1 MSVKISILGIPQT
14 MAFLKLKAK
23 NIDKQTTDSM
33 KKIGRHMQNEV
44 KSSISGHEAEPTS
57 VDTGKFLSSIDF
69 NAASQSVVIFSDVS
83 YAFNYYGG
91 KIFPSNPTLGI
102 ILICIAL
109 FIIIFTDTFIKIYS
123 KRKKIKLKE
132 KFK

>member
-57 VDTGKFLSSIDF
+57 VDTGAFMRSVDF
-69 NAASQSVVIFSDVS
+69 NVTPVSVSIFSDIT
-83 YAFNYYGG
+83 YAEFLEFGTSR
-91 KIFPSNPTLGI
+91 IQPRMHFSNSLNRNKQKVI
-102 ILICIAL
+102 NILKGEINI
-109 FIIIFTDTFIKIYS
+109 
-123 KRKKIKLKE
+123 
-132 KFK
+132 